1 MSALSRL
8 LLHRVASLPSS
19 VPAAPS
25 LSFLINHFLFLRLG
39 EKENNV
45 RKSDILAIM
54 LLKILSLNY
63 FFYSLIRNDGR
74 GKAVENAVEGLLQLI
89 VILVE
94 GALWP

>member
-25 LSFLINHFLFLRLG
+25 LSFLIPGGSLSCLLGGMKTCQKSFLFLRLG

-45 RKSDILAIM
+45 RKSDILAFM
-54 LLKILSLNY
+54 LFKILSLNY
-63 FFYSLIRNDGR
+63 FFIH
-74 GKAVENAVEGLLQLI
+74 
-89 VILVE
+89 
-94 GALWP
+94 